1 MNMFMRM
8 RALAVA
14 FTLALLV
21 AGSLAAVST
30 GKEGKKGPAGDA
42 AKGQAIFKQNCD
54 LCHYAD
60 RTDKKL
66 GPGLKGLF
74 SLKELPSSHKPMSEE
89 NVRAQIEAG
98 SPNAKPMP
106 MPPFKDKF
114 KPAEMDALIAYL
126 KTL

>member
-1 MNMFMRM
+1 MSRLNGKISVAVALMA
-8 RALAVA
+8 ALAIVGAMEAGLAAKEAAKKPSGDVA
-14 FTLALLV
+14 KGLAL
-21 AGSLAAVST
+21 
-30 GKEGKKGPAGDA
+30 
-42 AKGQAIFKQNCD
+42 FKQNCD

-60 RTDKKL
+60 KTDKKL

-74 SLKELPSSHKPMSEE
+74 SWKELPSSHKPVTEE

-106 MPPFKDKF
+106 MPPFKGKF

>member
-1 MNMFMRM
+1 MSRLGGKLSVVM
-8 RALAVA
+8 ALAAA
-14 FTLALLV
+14 FV
-21 AGSLAAVST
+21 VFGVIQMGLAA
-30 GKEGKKGPAGDA
+30 KEGSKKVSGDV
-42 AKGQAIFKQNCD
+42 AKGQALFKQNCD

-60 RTDKKL
+60 KTDKKL

-74 SLKELPSSHKPMSEE
+74 SLKELPSSHKPVTEE

-98 SPNAKPMP
+98 SPSAKPMP

-114 KPAEMDALIAYL
+114 KPAEMDALITYL

>member
-1 MNMFMRM
+1 MPRLGKKLGI
-8 RALAVA
+8 ALA
-14 FTLALLV
+14 FLV
-21 AGSLAAVST
+21 AVTLMAALGVGISA
-30 GKEGKKGPAGDA
+30 KEGEKKPSGDV
-42 AKGQAIFKQNCD
+42 AKGQTLFKQNCE

-74 SLKELPSSHKPMSEE
+74 SLKELPSSHKPMTEE
-89 NVRAQIEAG
+89 NVRAQMEAG

-106 MPPFKDKF
+106 MPPFKDKL

>member
-1 MNMFMRM
+1 MFTRI
-8 RALAVA
+8 RAFSVA
-14 FTLALLV
+14 LTLALMV
-21 AGSLAAVST
+21 GGGLAAIST
-30 GKEGKKGPAGDA
+30 AKESKKGPAGDV
-42 AKGQAIFKQNCD
+42 AKGQGIFKQNCD

-74 SLKELPSSHKPMSEE
+74 SLKELPSSHKPVTEE

-106 MPPFKDKF
+106 MPPFKDKI
-114 KPAEMDALIAYL
+114 KGADMDALIAYL

>member
-1 MNMFMRM
+1 MTTFMRKL
-8 RALAVA
+8 ALPGA
-14 FTLALLV
+14 FSLALLV
-21 AGSLAAVST
+21 SGALAGVST
-30 GKEGKKGPAGDA
+30 GKEAKSKPAPDV
-42 AKGQAIFKQNCD
+42 AKGEAVFKQNCE

-74 SLKELPSSHKPMSEE
+74 SLKELPSSHKPMTEE
-89 NVRAQIEAG
+89 NVRAQIETG

-106 MPPFKDKF
+106 MPPFKDKL